1 MTRVLL
7 GDFGAVV
14 RLGFEDALASDG
26 FQLVEAPAEGLSE
39 SVMAVLPDVVM
50 IDLDRPDASTLAMH
64 VVTTFPSVKVIACS
78 SAQPTM
84 RVFLPFHAGESY
96 VVELGVAELAAA
108 LRS

>member
-14 RLGFEDALASDG
+14 RLGFEEALQSAG
-26 FQLVEAPAEGLSE
+26 FQLVEASAEDLTG

-50 IDLDRPDASTLAMH
+50 IDLDRPDASDLAMQ
-64 VVTTFPSVKVIACS
+64 VVTSFPSVKVIACS
-78 SAQPTM
+78 SVEPTM
-84 RVFLPFHAGESY
+84 RIFMPFHGGESY
-96 VVELGVAELAAA
+96 VVELGVAELADA